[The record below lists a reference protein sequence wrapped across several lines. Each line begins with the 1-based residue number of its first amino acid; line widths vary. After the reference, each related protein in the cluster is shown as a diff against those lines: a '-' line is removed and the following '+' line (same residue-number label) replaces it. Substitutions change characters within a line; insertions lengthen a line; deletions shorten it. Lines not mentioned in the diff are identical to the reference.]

1 MYFFLAYGS
10 LFFFVVIV
18 YIYAAAIASLHYFF
32 FSWFWLG
39 LPPLPSLPFFLNA
52 FNLFFSLIYKCIGHY
67 IQIIRRGGSVV
78 AFYGGRYCVSS
89 VIKSE
94 TL

>member
-1 MYFFLAYGS
+1 MAVS
-10 LFFFVVIV
+10 LFFFFCRYCV
-18 YIYAAAIASLHYFF
+18 YLCSCHCILHYFF

>member
-1 MYFFLAYGS
+1 MQLPLHRYTTFFFLVLVGVTAS
-10 LFFFVVIV
+10 PLFT
-18 YIYAAAIASLHYFF
+18 L
-32 FSWFWLG
+32 
-39 LPPLPSLPFFLNA
+39 FLNA

-78 AFYGGRYCVSS
+78 VSCGGRYCVSS